1 MNARKDKTPTSEIVR
16 SLQNMDCSQC
26 EYKSL
31 CGCGSKCII
40 AQKAIARLESIAKEK
55 ESCFRLGQMDMQASV
70 VSMLE
75 TAAAKTNGVVRGTL
89 LSAAALIKDMVVS
102 GHD

>member
-1 MNARKDKTPTSEIVR
+1 MKTNEIIR
-16 SLQNMDCSQC
+16 ALQNIDCDAC
-26 EYKSL
+26 EHDPTCSHGNM
-31 CGCGSKCII
+31 CVIVQEACE
-40 AQKAIARLESIAKEK
+40 RLALLEKEK
-55 ESCFRLGQMDMQASV
+55 EACFRLGQMDMQASV

-75 TAAAKTNGVVRGTL
+75 TAAAKTNGVVHGTL